1 MGSYITKK
9 LIMLPLV
16 LLVVSFIIFMLLR
29 FIPGDPARLMA
40 GQQATQEDVEM
51 MRTSLGL
58 DKNIFLQYGLFL
70 KNAVQGDLGS
80 SIRSNK
86 PVIEEI
92 ASRLPNTAILAVS
105 SYTIASLVGVTAGI
119 LAAIFQ
125 YSWFDQ
131 GVMFFAILGAS
142 TANFWLALLGMSL
155 FSVKLG
161 ILPLMGTGSWLH
173 LILPTLSLA
182 FYPTALIARMSRS
195 SMLEIIKKDYIRT
208 ARAKGLKETAVYLK
222 HALRNAFI
230 PIITVI
236 GLQFGVLFG
245 GAVVTETVFNWPG
258 IGRLLVDSVRYRDYP
273 LIQGTVLMTVFMVV
287 FINFM
292 VDLIIV
298 KIDPRIRFD

>member
-1 MGSYITKK
+1 
-9 LIMLPLV
+9 MLPLV

-51 MRTSLGL
+51 MRTRLGL

-70 KNAVQGDLGS
+70 KNAVQGDLGN

-86 PVIEEI
+86 LVIGEI
-92 ASRLPNTAILAVS
+92 ASRLPNTAVLAIS
-105 SYTIASLVGVTAGI
+105 SYAIAAVIGVTAGV

-131 GVMFFAILGAS
+131 SVMFLAILGAS

-161 ILPLMGTGSWLH
+161 ILPLMGTGSWQH
-173 LILPTLSLA
+173 LVLPTLSLA

-195 SMLEIIKKDYIRT
+195 SMLEIIRQDYIRT
-208 ARAKGLKETAVYLK
+208 ARAKGLKERIVYIK

-245 GAVVTETVFNWPG
+245 GAVVTETVFSWPG

-292 VDLIIV
+292 VDLIIM